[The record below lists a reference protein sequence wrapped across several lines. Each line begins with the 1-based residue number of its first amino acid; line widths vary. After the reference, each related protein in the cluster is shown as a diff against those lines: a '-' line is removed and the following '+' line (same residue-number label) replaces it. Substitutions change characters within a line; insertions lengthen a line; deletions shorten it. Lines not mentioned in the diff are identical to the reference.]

1 MDVAE
6 ERKRGLRSIPWRRLG
21 KPVVIT
27 VILAAALWAGAKVLP
42 GQWARWFPGERK
54 EVFIPTAQARRGE
67 LVVSVRQLGS
77 VEAERSVLV
86 SSEIE
91 GKIIYLVP
99 EGRSVSPGERLVQLD
114 DAPLREAVRT
124 ATLEYNNARAQVEKA
139 KLEFE
144 IQKESNRTEV
154 EQQEAQ
160 LNFDRAE
167 LERAQAQLEKKKRL
181 AADRLIPQS
190 EVEVA
195 EIDVRSKQFNV
206 TKQEKALALK
216 RKEVESRES
225 QKQAEVR
232 NVEFSAEMA
241 AIRLKEAQGRLRKSR
256 ILAPKGGL
264 VVIQKVWTPD
274 GRRKFKEG
282 DSVFPQQQIL
292 QLPDLS
298 SMLVKAQVEEA
309 DIARVKV
316 GQSVRLTLDAL
327 PGKTY
332 SGAVQEISSLA
343 TEASPW
349 ETSGTPGRKNFEVT
363 IKINTSGVSPIRP
376 GMTANVEIIS
386 DRVKD
391 TVYVPIEAVF
401 EKEGKRLVYV
411 KRGASFVPREVETG
425 KRNET
430 FVAIRRGLRKGEVV
444 ALKDPS
450 RQESPAGRQE
460 KPAALPLPAPAR
472 SKS

>member
-1 MDVAE
+1 MEIAE
-6 ERKRGLRSIPWRRLG
+6 ERKTLLRRIPLRRLV
-21 KPVVIT
+21 KPLI
-27 VILAAALWAGAKVLP
+27 ILILIAAAVWGGTKVLP
-42 GQWARWFPGERK
+42 AQWARWFPK
-54 EVFIPTAQARRGE
+54 EKKELFIPTAQARRGD
-67 LVVSVRQLGS
+67 LVVSVKQLGS
-77 VEAERSVLV
+77 VEAENSVLV

-99 EGRSVSPGERLVQLD
+99 EGRTVSPGELLVQFD
-114 DAPLREAVRT
+114 DTPLREAVRT
-124 ATLEYNNARAQVEKA
+124 ATLEYNNAVAQVEKA

-181 AADRLIPQS
+181 ASDRLIPQS

-225 QKQAEVR
+225 QKQADVR
-232 NVEFSAEMA
+232 NVEFSAQMA
-241 AIRLKEAQGRLRKSR
+241 RMRLQEAEGRLQKSR

-264 VVIQKVWTPD
+264 VVIQKTWTAD

-282 DSVFPQQQIL
+282 DSVYPRQQIL

-332 SGAVQEISSLA
+332 TGVVREISSLA

-363 IKINTSGVSPIRP
+363 IKINTSGISPIRP

-386 DRVKD
+386 DRVTD

-411 KRGASFVPREVETG
+411 KRGATFVAREVETG

-430 FVAIRRGLRKGEVV
+430 FVSIRKGLNGGEVV
-444 ALKDPS
+444 ALKDPTRQQPAP
-450 RQESPAGRQE
+450 RQEE
-460 KPAALPLPAPAR
+460 KPAALPVPAP
-472 SKS
+472 SKAKS

>member
-1 MDVAE
+1 MEIAE
-6 ERKRGLRSIPWRRLG
+6 REKAGLRRIPWRRLAR
-21 KPVVIT
+21 PLVTLAVVG
-27 VILAAALWAGAKVLP
+27 ALVWAGARVLP
-42 GQWARWFPGERK
+42 AQWARWFPKEKK
-54 EVFIPTAQARRGE
+54 EVFIPTAKARTGD
-67 LVVSVRQLGS
+67 LVISVKQLGS
-77 VEAERSVLV
+77 VEAENSVLV

-99 EGRSVSPGERLVQLD
+99 EGRTVAPGELLVQFD
-114 DAPLREAVRT
+114 DTPLREAVRT
-124 ATLEYNNARAQVEKA
+124 ATLEFNNAEAQVRKA
-139 KLEFE
+139 RLEFD

-181 AADRLIPQS
+181 AAEGLIPQS

-225 QKQAEVR
+225 QKEADVR
-232 NVEFSAEMA
+232 NVEFAAQMARMRLQEAEN
-241 AIRLKEAQGRLRKSR
+241 RLQKSR

-264 VVIQKVWTPD
+264 VVIQKTWTPD

-282 DSVFPQQQIL
+282 DSVYPRQQIL

-298 SMLVKAQVEEA
+298 SMLVRAQVEEA
-309 DIARVKV
+309 DIARVKT
-316 GQSVRLTLDAL
+316 GQPVRLTLDAL

-332 SGAVQEISSLA
+332 TGVVREISSLA

-363 IKINTSGVSPIRP
+363 IKVNSSGVSPLRP

-386 DRVKD
+386 DRV
-391 TVYVPIEAVF
+391 TGAVYVPIEAVF
-401 EKEGKRLVYV
+401 EKDGKRLVYV
-411 KRGASFVPREVETG
+411 KRGASFAAREVETG
-425 KRNET
+425 RRNET
-430 FVAIRRGLRKGEVV
+430 FVAIRKGLSGGETV
-444 ALKDPS
+444 ALRDPT
-450 RQESPAGRQE
+450 RQQPGRESEE
-460 KPAALPLPAPAR
+460 KPATLPAPVPQR